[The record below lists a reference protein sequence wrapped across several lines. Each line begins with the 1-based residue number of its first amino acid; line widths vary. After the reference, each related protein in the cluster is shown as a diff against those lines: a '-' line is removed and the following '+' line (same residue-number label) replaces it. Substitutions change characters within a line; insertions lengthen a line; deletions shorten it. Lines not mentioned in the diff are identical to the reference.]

1 MVAKII
7 LSSDQ
12 IRTVIKQV
20 LNDCVGLVEHT
31 LGPLGR
37 PSLVAPLVGKPQL
50 VDDGRVILSNLG
62 YKDTAPEAIAN
73 LIINT
78 IEEVNEKVGDS
89 STTNM
94 ILTSEVTKGCI
105 EATNN
110 QYVNPYGLEAGL
122 KKGLELCQEFLNKVT
137 KEVQPEDVYRLAYVS
152 SNSEEIATLIAD
164 TVSKVGLNSGFIHV
178 TESKGTTTYVEMSGG
193 LEIESGCASPT
204 ILSSKGV
211 KELSLDKP
219 YVLIMDQPLNNP
231 QDIIP
236 IMEEV
241 SRLGGSII
249 IFADSFSND
258 VLATLTINTL
268 RGICTGIP
276 IQLPLYDRNEILK
289 DLSAISGGNGLIVS
303 SVSGLTLQQCEV
315 RNGIGVNQ
323 IAGAMIYKDKV
334 RLVTTNSKGEYD
346 NNNNPA
352 LVARSIEL
360 EDDLQEAIKVG
371 NGDKVE
377 SCRRRLAAMN
387 GGVATLYVSA
397 PTEVAL
403 KYKREKLN
411 DCISSITSAT
421 RKGVIPLAS
430 TTMIY
435 MSLFLDEWIRNNSD
449 NTFYE
454 ESWGE
459 HYVKGIEV
467 LSDALKKPLELMVIH
482 RGEQFTSV
490 YNQYKKLAKEDK
502 WNIGYDVVSKS
513 FQNLLEDNKQLID
526 SSLALEEVLI
536 SVISLSTLLM
546 LTKGGAVELPLD
558 EQKIERISMM

>member
-1 MVAKII
+1 MVAKVI

-12 IRTVIKQV
+12 VRTVIKQV

-37 PSLVAPLVGKPQL
+37 PSLVASLIGKPQL

-62 YKDTAPEAIAN
+62 YKDTASEAIAN

-94 ILTSEVTKGCI
+94 VLTSEVTKGCLN
-105 EATNN
+105 ATHN
-110 QYVNPYGLEAGL
+110 QYVNPYGLKEGL
-122 KKGLELCQEFLNKVT
+122 EKGLELCQEFLNKVT

-164 TVSKVGLNSGFIHV
+164 TVAKVGLNSGFIHV
-178 TESKGTTTYVEMSGG
+178 AESKGTNTYVEMSGG

-204 ILSSKGV
+204 ILSTKGV

-219 YVLIMDQPLNNP
+219 YILIMDQPLNNP

-236 IMEEV
+236 IMEDV
-241 SRLGGSII
+241 SKLGGSII

-268 RGICTGIP
+268 RGVCTGIP

-289 DLSAISGGNGLIVS
+289 DVSAISGSNGLIIS
-303 SVSGLTLQQCEV
+303 AVSGLTLQQC
-315 RNGIGVNQ
+315 NLKKGIGVNQ

-334 RLVTTNSKGEYD
+334 RLITTNSNGEYD
-346 NNNNPA
+346 NNNNPS

-360 EDDLQEAIKVG
+360 ETDLEEAIKVG
-371 NGDKVE
+371 NSDKVE
-377 SCRRRLAAMN
+377 SCRKRLAAMT

-430 TTMIY
+430 STMIY
-435 MSLFLDEWIRNNSD
+435 MSLFLDEWIKD
-449 NTFYE
+449 NTDIFN
-454 ESWGE
+454 ESESE
-459 HYVKGIEV
+459 HYFKGIQI
-467 LSDALKKPLELMVIH
+467 LSEALRKPLEFMVIN
-482 RGEQFTSV
+482 RGEQFTSI
-490 YNQYKKLAKEDK
+490 YNQFKKLAKESM

-513 FQNLLEDNKQLID
+513 FKDLLEDNKQLID

-546 LTKGGAVELPLD
+546 LTKGGAVELPIE
-558 EQKIERISMM
+558 EQKVERISMM

>member
-1 MVAKII
+1 MVAKVI

-12 IRTVIKQV
+12 VRTVIKQV
-20 LNDCVGLVEHT
+20 LNDCVSLVEHT

-37 PSLVAPLVGKPQL
+37 PSLVASLIGKPQL

-62 YKDTAPEAIAN
+62 YKDTASEAIAN

-94 ILTSEVTKGCI
+94 VLTSEVTKGCLN
-105 EATNN
+105 ATHN
-110 QYVNPYGLEAGL
+110 QYVNPYGLKEGL
-122 KKGLELCQEFLNKVT
+122 EKGLELCQEFLNKVT

-164 TVSKVGLNSGFIHV
+164 TVAKVGLNSGFIHV
-178 TESKGTTTYVEMSGG
+178 AESKGTNTYVEMSGG

-204 ILSSKGV
+204 ILSTKGV

-219 YVLIMDQPLNNP
+219 YILIMDQPLNNP

-236 IMEEV
+236 IMEDV
-241 SRLGGSII
+241 SKLGGSII

-268 RGICTGIP
+268 RGVCTGIP

-289 DLSAISGGNGLIVS
+289 DVSAISGSNGLIIS
-303 SVSGLTLQQCEV
+303 AVSGLTLQQC
-315 RNGIGVNQ
+315 NLKKGIGVNQ

-334 RLVTTNSKGEYD
+334 RLITTNSNGEYD
-346 NNNNPA
+346 NNNNPS

-360 EDDLQEAIKVG
+360 ETDLEEAIKVG
-371 NGDKVE
+371 NSDKVE
-377 SCRRRLAAMN
+377 SCRKRLAAMT

-430 TTMIY
+430 STMIY
-435 MSLFLDEWIRNNSD
+435 MSLFLDEWIKD
-449 NTFYE
+449 NTDIFN
-454 ESWGE
+454 ESESE
-459 HYVKGIEV
+459 HYFKGIQI
-467 LSDALKKPLELMVIH
+467 LSEALRKPLEFMVIN
-482 RGEQFTSV
+482 RGEQFTSI
-490 YNQYKKLAKEDK
+490 YNQFKKLAKESM

-513 FQNLLEDNKQLID
+513 FKDLLEDNKQLID

-546 LTKGGAVELPLD
+546 LTKGGAVELPIE
-558 EQKIERISMM
+558 EQKVERISMM

>member
-1 MVAKII
+1 MVAKVI

-12 IRTVIKQV
+12 VRTVIKQV
-20 LNDCVGLVEHT
+20 LNDCVSLVEHT

-37 PSLVAPLVGKPQL
+37 PSLVASVIGKPQL
-50 VDDGRVILSNLG
+50 VDDGKVILSNMG
-62 YKDTAPEAIAN
+62 YKDTASEAIAS

-105 EATNN
+105 DATTN
-110 QYVNPYGLEAGL
+110 QYVNPFKLKAGLE
-122 KKGLELCQEFLNKVT
+122 KGLELCQEFLNKVT
-137 KEVQPEDVYRLAYVS
+137 KEVQPKDVYRLAYVS
-152 SNSEEIATLIAD
+152 SNSEEIALLIAD

-204 ILSSKGV
+204 ILSTKGV

-219 YVLIMDQPLNNP
+219 YILIVDQPLNNP

-236 IMEEV
+236 IMEDV
-241 SRLGGSII
+241 SKLGGSII

-289 DLSAISGGNGLIVS
+289 DISAISGNNNLIVS
-303 SVSGLTLQQCEV
+303 SVSGLTLQQCNV
-315 RNGIGVNQ
+315 KNSIGVNQ

-334 RLVTTNSKGEYD
+334 RLITTNSKGEYD
-346 NNNNPA
+346 SNNNPS

-360 EDDLQEAIKVG
+360 EDDLQQAIKVG
-371 NGDKVE
+371 NGDKIE
-377 SCRRRLAAMN
+377 SCRKRLAAMS

-430 TTMIY
+430 STMIY
-435 MSLFLDEWIRNNSD
+435 MSLYLEEWIRNNSSD
-449 NTFYE
+449 TFFDGYI
-454 ESWGE
+454 
-459 HYVKGIEV
+459 KGVQI
-467 LSDALKKPLELMVIH
+467 LSDALRKPLELMVIN
-482 RGEQFTSV
+482 RGEQFTSI
-490 YNQYKKLAKEDK
+490 YNQFKKQAKESM

-513 FQNLLEDNKQLID
+513 FKDLLEDNKQLID

-546 LTKGGAVELPLD
+546 LTKGGAVELPIE

>member
-1 MVAKII
+1 MVAKVI

-37 PSLVAPLVGKPQL
+37 PSLVASVIGKPQL

-62 YKDTAPEAIAN
+62 YKDTASEAIAS

-94 ILTSEVTKGCI
+94 VLTSEVTKGCLN
-105 EATNN
+105 ATHN
-110 QYVNPYGLEAGL
+110 QYVNPYGLKEGL
-122 KKGLELCQEFLNKVT
+122 EKGLELCQEFLNKVT
-137 KEVQPEDVYRLAYVS
+137 KEVQPKDVYRLAYVS

-164 TVSKVGLNSGFIHV
+164 TVAKVGLNSGFIHV
-178 TESKGTTTYVEMSGG
+178 AESKGTNTYVEMSGG

-204 ILSSKGV
+204 ILSTKGV

-219 YVLIMDQPLNNP
+219 YILIMDQPLNNP

-236 IMEEV
+236 IMEDV
-241 SRLGGSII
+241 SKLGGSII

-268 RGICTGIP
+268 RGVCTGIP

-289 DLSAISGGNGLIVS
+289 DVSAISGSNGLIIS
-303 SVSGLTLQQCEV
+303 AVSGLTLQQC
-315 RNGIGVNQ
+315 NLKKGIGVNQ

-334 RLVTTNSKGEYD
+334 RLITTNSNGEYD
-346 NNNNPA
+346 NNNNPS

-360 EDDLQEAIKVG
+360 ETDLEEAIKVG
-371 NGDKVE
+371 NSDKVE
-377 SCRRRLAAMN
+377 SCRKRLAAMT

-397 PTEVAL
+397 PTEIAL

-430 TTMIY
+430 STMIY
-435 MSLFLDEWIRNNSD
+435 MSLFLDEWIKD
-449 NTFYE
+449 NTDIFN
-454 ESWGE
+454 ESESE
-459 HYVKGIEV
+459 HYFKGIQI
-467 LSDALKKPLELMVIH
+467 LSEALRKPLEFMVIN
-482 RGEQFTSV
+482 RGEQFTSI
-490 YNQYKKLAKEDK
+490 YNQFKKLAKESM

-513 FQNLLEDNKQLID
+513 FKDLLEDNKQLID

-546 LTKGGAVELPLD
+546 LTKGGAVELPIE
-558 EQKIERISMM
+558 EQKIEKISMM

>member
-1 MVAKII
+1 MVAKVI

-12 IRTVIKQV
+12 VRTVIKQV
-20 LNDCVGLVEHT
+20 LNDCVSLVEHT

-37 PSLVAPLVGKPQL
+37 PSLVASLIGKPQL

-62 YKDTAPEAIAN
+62 YKDTASEAIAS

-94 ILTSEVTKGCI
+94 VLTSEVTKGCLN
-105 EATNN
+105 ATHN
-110 QYVNPYGLEAGL
+110 QYVNPYGLKEGL
-122 KKGLELCQEFLNKVT
+122 EKGLELCQEFLNKVT
-137 KEVQPEDVYRLAYVS
+137 KEVQPKDVYRLAYVS

-164 TVSKVGLNSGFIHV
+164 TVAKVGLNSGFIHV
-178 TESKGTTTYVEMSGG
+178 AESKGTNTYVEMSGG

-204 ILSSKGV
+204 ILSTKGV

-219 YVLIMDQPLNNP
+219 YILIMDQPLNNP

-236 IMEEV
+236 IMEDV
-241 SRLGGSII
+241 SKLGGSII

-268 RGICTGIP
+268 RGVCTGIP

-289 DLSAISGGNGLIVS
+289 DVSAISGSNGLIIS
-303 SVSGLTLQQCEV
+303 AVSGLTLQQC
-315 RNGIGVNQ
+315 NLKKGIGVNQ

-334 RLVTTNSKGEYD
+334 RLITTNSNGEYD
-346 NNNNPA
+346 NNNNPS

-360 EDDLQEAIKVG
+360 ETDLEEAIKVG
-371 NGDKVE
+371 NSDKVE
-377 SCRRRLAAMN
+377 SCRKRLAAMT

-430 TTMIY
+430 STMIY
-435 MSLFLDEWIRNNSD
+435 MSLFLDEWIKD
-449 NTFYE
+449 NTDIFN
-454 ESWGE
+454 ESESE
-459 HYVKGIEV
+459 HYFKGIQI
-467 LSDALKKPLELMVIH
+467 LSEALRKPLEFMVIN
-482 RGEQFTSV
+482 RGEQFTSI
-490 YNQYKKLAKEDK
+490 YNQFKKLAKESM

-513 FQNLLEDNKQLID
+513 FKDLLEDNKQLID

-546 LTKGGAVELPLD
+546 LTKGGAVELPIE
-558 EQKIERISMM
+558 EQKVERISMM